1 MEIIKKYIN
10 RKLYST
16 KTSSYVDMQYIID
29 LVKTKQKFQVI
40 ENRSQNDITTKTI
53 RASMIEVPLSLETMT
68 MLIRGN

>member
-40 ENRSQNDITTKTI
+40 ENRSKNDITTKTI